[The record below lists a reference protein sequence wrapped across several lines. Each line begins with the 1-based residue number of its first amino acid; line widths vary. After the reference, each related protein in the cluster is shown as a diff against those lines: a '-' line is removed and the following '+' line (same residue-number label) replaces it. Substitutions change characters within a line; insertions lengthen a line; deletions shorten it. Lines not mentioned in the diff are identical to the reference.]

1 MSARLRDSTR
11 RSPGSIG
18 QQAERTTVRW
28 FDWWPASGSPRLN
41 FALGLLLTEGSG
53 VQVVVLLLPKTCSK
67 TNERKPVHVNLAIK
81 HCSAPRINIAL
92 PHLFITPILCVNRC
106 DDAR

>member
-28 FDWWPASGSPRLN
+28 FDWWLARSSLRLN
-41 FALGLLLTEGSG
+41 FTLGLLLSEESC
-53 VQVVVLLLPKTCSK
+53 VEVVALLLPKMCSN
-67 TNERKPVHVNLAIK
+67 TNEQKPVHVNLTLE
-81 HCSAPRINIAL
+81 HCNVSYINIAL
-92 PHLFITPILCVNRC
+92 IYLFL
-106 DDAR
+106 